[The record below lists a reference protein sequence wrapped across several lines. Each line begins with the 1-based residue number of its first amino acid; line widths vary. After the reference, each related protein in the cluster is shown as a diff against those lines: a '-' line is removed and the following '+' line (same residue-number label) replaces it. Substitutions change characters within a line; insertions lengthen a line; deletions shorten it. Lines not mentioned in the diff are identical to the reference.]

1 MRFPA
6 PRRILALR
14 YGALLSIAALLSA
27 EEVTFRFAPPD
38 GFTETVVIRRARS
51 VTRGATVQTDV
62 SETRFRWTAHKKESG
77 YSVERD
83 ILSNSLTR
91 DGYTVASP
99 MIDAMAGVNLTYSID
114 AEGKVTGIEG
124 YDGILENLKSTFPPQ
139 LMQTFG
145 PLFNAESLR
154 KRDLAEWND
163 RVERFAGRTVRI
175 GEAWTSKENVP
186 LPGGGRVEVHTA
198 TLFAGLEECSGG
210 PCLQVRFFYD
220 SDAAKLVERVN
231 QVAKGALKEP
241 PAAPAASSNGSISGQ
256 GERLVNPK
264 TLRIASEKTT
274 RTLNAEIPTQGTATG
289 SVKVVETNEYTVDE
303 N

>member
-1 MRFPA
+1 MRFTA
-6 PRRILALR
+6 PCRILALR

-27 EEVTFRFAPPD
+27 KEVTFRFAPPD
-38 GFTETVVIRRARS
+38 DFTETVLIRRSRT

-83 ILSNSLTR
+83 IHSNSLTR

-124 YDGILENLKSTFPPQ
+124 YDGILENLKSKFPPQ

-154 KRDLAEWND
+154 KGDLAEWKG
-163 RVERFAGRTVRI
+163 RIEQFAGRTVRI

-186 LPGGGRVEVHTA
+186 LPGGGRVEAHTA
-198 TLFAGLEECSGG
+198 TLFAGWKECPEG
-210 PCLQVRFFYD
+210 PCLQIRFFYD
-220 SDAAKLVERVN
+220 SDPAELFKRVN
-231 QVAKGALKEP
+231 EAAEGALKEP
-241 PAAPAASSNGSISGQ
+241 PAASPASTKGSISGE

-274 RTLNAEIPTQGTATG
+274 RTLNAEVPTQGTATA
-289 SVKVVETNEYTVDE
+289 VKVMETNEYTVDPD
-303 N
+303 